1 MSIPPE
7 PCIPERPQSD
17 FSLSLSKPTV
27 LDGAT
32 AFRVAE
38 FFKALSDPTRVR
50 IIHLLAYQE
59 MSVGEICLSLT
70 LNQPNVSHQ
79 LRLLRTLRLV
89 TLRKDGRHAYYSLA
103 DQHVRELFL
112 QGLEHVQE

>member
-1 MSIPPE
+1 MPTSTETCSAEHDQSELPLSTPE
-7 PCIPERPQSD
+7 VTI
-17 FSLSLSKPTV
+17 
-27 LDGAT
+27 LDGST

-50 IIHLLAYQE
+50 IIHLLADQE
-59 MSVGEICLSLT
+59 MCVGEICLRLR

-89 TLRKDGRHAYYSLA
+89 TLRKDGRHAFYSLA
-103 DQHVRELFL
+103 DRHVRELFL
-112 QGLEHVQE
+112 QGLEHVEE